1 MKRLCTALA
10 LAMLAGCTPALA
22 QDLNVRQFDR
32 TVDPRNVTTT
42 DRLTWYAGESIE
54 YIVRSRRGR
63 EVVDVPPGSVPV
75 WRMQQGTNDYLVV
88 SGEVVTNGTVRFRVY
103 SPDSNF
109 APGLYTSWAEVFQG
123 TNLVGVLDRTSVEVK
138 WRPGDDYA
146 IVPPITN
153 LFDQVLA
160 AWNTACSAGVAAVAA
175 DLSAHAADTDNPH
188 GVTAESLGALT
199 EEEDAA
205 ALAAVAGVQ
214 SNLTDL
220 AETVGGITAESL
232 GALTEETDP
241 AWSAW
246 EPEAHVPIVCSGG
259 YYFPDYFTLDP
270 KPTAVSFASYGS
282 TQEYNSVVF
291 QWRTFSAESGFV
303 LSPDIIRQED
313 WDEEVAYSG
322 LVNLAITPNGELA
335 VASWLPG
342 ATTGTVGSFVA
353 TLGDFSRLVEVT
365 YTASESTPSSNAYW
379 LADLPGSLRENINS
393 NTLAAASA
401 SGVESNL
408 YNTDA
413 YATTNFVRNAA
424 CWAADFDLTCASP
437 WNSYSGR
444 YRAGTLVT
452 SQHVAY
458 AAHYTAPTG
467 TVFRFV
473 DATNGVHDR
482 TLVDQRLL
490 AYDIAIGLLDEPL
503 GAEITPAKVL
513 GMDQIGYLRGR
524 YGLRDAPGLRLVC
537 LDKCE
542 SAWLAGSSLME
553 TVSGHR
559 WESPYA
565 YFSGSTN
572 LPYSRERAG
581 GGDSGNPIF
590 MIVGGE
596 TTLLSTFYSPTSGPF
611 LPYSRTAI
619 EAAIAD
625 MGGSVH
631 TNLTAPDLSAWENF
645 DAGQDLPDF

>member
-1 MKRLCTALA
+1 MKHFPAILFIAAAVLCGSVSDPAQAAPILDFAVRVGCDFQQPERGLMDLHILQGSTPLVLAMPQAGNTALTPDTDTSVRMIIGPSETGSIYA
-10 LAMLAGCTPALA
+10 VRTNYAIAGGGYAIDWPTIGTNSSGQAWFYTL
-22 QDLNVRQFDR
+22 LFDR
-32 TVDPRNVTTT
+32 EGKTYWSGSGALYIDASGYSGPDGVD
-42 DRLTWYAGESIE
+42 WIE
-54 YIVRSRRGR
+54 YTTPNVGWAN
-63 EVVDVPPGSVPV
+63 VVGDPADNAALVQYVEDHGGGSAE
-75 WRMQQGTNDYLVV
+75 D
-88 SGEVVTNGTVRFRVY
+88 TVAR
-103 SPDSNF
+103 
-109 APGLYTSWAEVFQG
+109 
-123 TNLVGVLDRTSVEVK
+123 
-138 WRPGDDYA
+138 
-146 IVPPITN
+146 
-153 LFDQVLA
+153 
-160 AWNTACSAGVAAVAA
+160 AAVAGVESN
-175 DLSAHAADTDNPH
+175 LTAHADNTDNPH
-188 GVTAESLGALT
+188 GVTAGQLGALT
-199 EEEDAA
+199 EE
-205 ALAAVAGVQ
+205 
-214 SNLTDL
+214 S
-220 AETVGGITAESL
+220 
-232 GALTEETDP
+232 DP

-270 KPTAVSFASYGS
+270 KPTAVSFTSYGS
-282 TQEYNSVVF
+282 TQDYNSVVF
-291 QWRTFSAESGFV
+291 QWRMFSAESGFA
-303 LSPDIIRQED
+303 LEPDISRQED
-313 WDEEVAYSG
+313 WDDEVAYSDPI
-322 LVNLAITPNGELA
+322 NLEITVDGESA
-335 VASWLPG
+335 VATWLTG

-408 YNTDA
+408 YNSDA
-413 YATTNFVRNAA
+413 YATTNFVRNAD

-458 AAHYTAPTG
+458 AVHYTAPTG

-537 LDKCE
+537 LDKHE
-542 SAWLAGSSLME
+542 SAWLAGSTLME

-572 LPYSRERAG
+572 LPYSRERAV

-619 EAAIAD
+619 ETAIAD

-631 TNLTAPDLSAWENF
+631 TNLTAPDLSAWEDF